1 MALCALLGV
10 TGCSRRDDV
19 LTGEDGGSPTM
30 DVSGVQTTI
39 RPPASQSPP
48 PPLPDELETAANRD
62 FPILLDPPD
71 ISELEEQF
79 HASEDFLERSEL
91 VFQMADESSP
101 KALETL
107 WRLYFSEGTLEMKVR
122 ILDSV
127 DLVTS
132 GNLEPVIPILEDAI
146 RPGQDPDLRDS
157 AIHTLMGLPPANVR
171 KIWQGLLADPDFE
184 YREIAEKVL
193 EFDEILAGSDPAEN
207 EDPPEVP
214 STGVRLKP
222 RRD

>member
-10 TGCSRRDDV
+10 TGCSRRNDV
-19 LTGEDGGSPTM
+19 LTGEDDFSPTV
-30 DVSGVQTTI
+30 DAGGVQTTI
-39 RPPASQSPP
+39 RPPASKSP
-48 PPLPDELETAANRD
+48 PPLPDELEASENRD

-91 VFQMADESSP
+91 VFRMADESSP

-107 WRLYFSEGTLEMKVR
+107 RRLYFSEDALEMKVR

-146 RPGQDPDLRDS
+146 RPGQDRDLRDS

-184 YREIAEKVL
+184 YREMAEKVL

-207 EDPPEVP
+207 EEPPEVP